1 MKDYDNL
8 YNLLSIENNKD
19 KKYYVFIRL
28 YDCVYKNKLS
38 PGAILDKGIKLV
50 STEIESLNLKYN
62 HASINYNLNDMFY
75 GLTAA
80 GGDFSLKFETCG
92 SKEKTGNVFID
103 SCDKTTSKF
112 SIFYSEISYSDFKK
126 LCNILN
132 ASKDTV
138 KYDCFLNIRVSTHL
152 IIEKIKNMF
161 FKKSNETLKSTFS
174 KYQVCSTFCAFVLKQ
189 LSKFEKYISDEKVYD
204 PDSLVNKLHLTHLCS
219 GTWNEYNDKIKDVI
233 SKNKQMKEYFT
244 RSIK

>member
-80 GGDFSLKFETCG
+80 GGDFSLKFETLL
-92 SKEKTGNVFID
+92 KE
-103 SCDKTTSKF
+103 
-112 SIFYSEISYSDFKK
+112 
-126 LCNILN
+126 
-132 ASKDTV
+132 
-138 KYDCFLNIRVSTHL
+138 
-152 IIEKIKNMF
+152 IEKCVCVCANCHRKIHAGIINLEDYLN
-161 FKKSNETLKSTFS
+161 KSFPQNPEESVT
-174 KYQVCSTFCAFVLKQ
+174 
-189 LSKFEKYISDEKVYD
+189 E
-204 PDSLVNKLHLTHLCS
+204 
-219 GTWNEYNDKIKDVI
+219 
-233 SKNKQMKEYFT
+233 
-244 RSIK
+244 